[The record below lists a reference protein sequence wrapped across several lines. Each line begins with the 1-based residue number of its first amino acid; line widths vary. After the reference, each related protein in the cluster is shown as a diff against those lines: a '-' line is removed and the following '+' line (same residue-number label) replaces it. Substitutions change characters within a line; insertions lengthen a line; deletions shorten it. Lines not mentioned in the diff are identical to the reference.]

1 MNYDELWMPVIG
13 YEGLYEISNKGR
25 VKSVARVLINC
36 QNIRREWPSKILKP
50 QQESHGYTQ
59 VTLYRSNGRGKNFKI
74 HRLVAESFLAGSRG
88 DAKEVNHIDGN
99 KQNNSVI
106 NLAWVT
112 RLENSQHAW
121 ENKLIS
127 IKYGEET
134 SGAKLS
140 NTEVQQIRAR
150 YRRYGKEN
158 SAVSLA
164 KEFNVTRQAIADIVH
179 NKTWRVEYEIR

>member
-1 MNYDELWMPVIG
+1 MNYGELWMPVIG

-25 VKSVARVLINC
+25 VKSVARTLTNC
-36 QNIRREWPSKILKP
+36 QGIQRKWPEKILKP

-59 VTLYRSNGRGKNFKI
+59 VSLYRSDGKAKVFKI
-74 HRLVAESFLAGSRG
+74 HRLVAGSFLAESREG
-88 DAKEVNHIDGN
+88 GKEVNHIDGN
-99 KQNNSVI
+99 KQNNSLT

-112 RLENSQHAW
+112 RLENSRHAW
-121 ENKLIS
+121 ENKLVPV
-127 IKYGEET
+127 KYGEET
-134 SGAKLS
+134 SGTKL
-140 NTEVQQIRAR
+140 NNIEVQQIRAR

-179 NKTWRVEYEIR
+179 NKTWRVGYEI